1 MAKTALKRYRA
12 LRALRNTHNLACMG
26 LLCRKTML
34 DTGRAIGL
42 VRGGIFAL
50 ESEDELTMVYDLCI
64 HAARPGRSRAI
75 DRYAHAA
82 SFAPSSQEAL
92 TLAAMQRARF
102 SIWQAID
109 YYPDGGLVLGD
120 MLRGGEVWFMDEAMT
135 VTCPLGLQFAARLF
149 LPEDFAMSTGVL
161 VPFDEN
167 LANELEEGLP
177 PVVHALGPAAAAGDY
192 RFAQAVYR
200 AAVATNAMARV
211 AFTDTPMAA

>member
-1 MAKTALKRYRA
+1 MAKKALKRYRA
-12 LRALRNTHNLACMG
+12 FRALRNDHNHACMG
-26 LLCRKTML
+26 LLCRKAML

-42 VRGGIFAL
+42 VRDGRFAL

-64 HAARPGRSRAI
+64 HAARAGRSRAI

-82 SFAPSSQEAL
+82 SFAPSSPEAL

-120 MLRGGEVWFMDEAMT
+120 VLRGGEIWFMDEAMT
-135 VTCPLGLQFAARLF
+135 LTCPLGLRFAARLF

-167 LANELEEGLP
+167 LAAEVEQGMTP
-177 PVVHALGPAAAAGDY
+177 AVHALEPSVAAGDY

-211 AFTDTPMAA
+211 GFTDTPIAA